1 MRIMLYYAVEEGL
14 NKINIEGDL
23 QIVISIFLNPWISLD
38 WELYSSLSEV
48 SWLLNFI
55 SICIFLEN

>member
-48 SWLLNFI
+48 GWLLNFI

>member
-48 SWLLNFI
+48 GWLLNFI
-55 SICIFLEN
+55 SICVFLEN

>member
-38 WELYSSLSEV
+38 RELYSSLSEV
-48 SWLLNFI
+48 GWLLNFI
-55 SICIFLEN
+55 SICVFLEN

>member
-48 SWLLNFI
+48 GWLLIFI

>member
-48 SWLLNFI
+48 GWLLNFI
-55 SICIFLEN
+55 